1 MKTICETSLLKDVN
15 FGGSVG
21 VLSKGTRITIVD
33 IVMIKSH
40 KSGIACS
47 CVLKAN
53 NGSTFFSRIDLMF
66 IVDDIDFVIYLKH
79 HFERNVISAKT
90 ILKTKLTAKRYG
102 L

>member
-1 MKTICETSLLKDVN
+1 METICKTSLLKDIN

-33 IVMIKSH
+33 IVMVKSH

-66 IVDDIDFVIYLKH
+66 IVDDIDFITYMKY
-79 HFERNVISAKT
+79 HFERNMMKAKA
-90 ILKTKLTAKRYG
+90 ILKTKLVSQRYG

>member
-1 MKTICETSLLKDVN
+1 METIKTSLLKDVN

-21 VLSKGTRITIVD
+21 VLSKGTRIAIVD
-33 IVMIKSH
+33 IVMAKSH

-47 CVLKAN
+47 CVLEAK
-53 NGSTFFSRIDLMF
+53 NGRTFFSNIDLMF
-66 IVDDIDFVIYLKH
+66 IVDDNDFVIYLKQ
-79 HFERNVISAKT
+79 HFERNVMKVKT